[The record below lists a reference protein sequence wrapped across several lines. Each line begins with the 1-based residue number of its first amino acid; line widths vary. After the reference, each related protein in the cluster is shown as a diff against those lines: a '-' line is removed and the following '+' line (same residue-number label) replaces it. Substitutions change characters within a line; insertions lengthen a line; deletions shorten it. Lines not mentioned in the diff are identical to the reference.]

1 MTADLGTPVLV
12 FTDQPIK
19 YSFTES
25 GGVLLEQ
32 EGVAGYPDDI
42 IELAS
47 RDEVLKLAL
56 ELMRLFYQWV
66 DMQP

>member
-1 MTADLGTPVLV
+1 MTEDHKSLVLV
-12 FTDQPIK
+12 STDQPIA
-19 YSFTES
+19 YRFTES

-32 EGVAGYPDDI
+32 DGVAGYPDDI

-47 RDEVLKLAL
+47 RDEVLSLAL

-66 DMQP
+66 DLQP